1 MSHRMPILAVMG
13 EASRKIVSI
22 ETFRAAKLVD
32 GTTTLGHRESIG
44 VRPDLSRRS
53 IEHRERMLRYLMT
66 AAAERAGRTARPE
79 HPETR
84 EVQGRLLL

>member
-1 MSHRMPILAVMG
+1 MSHLLAILGAMG
-13 EASRKIVSI
+13 DASRKIVSI

-32 GTTTLGHRESIG
+32 GTTTLGHREATG
-44 VRPDLSRRS
+44 VRPDLSKRS

-66 AAAERAGRTARPE
+66 AAAERAGRPTRSE
-79 HPETR
+79 NHDTR